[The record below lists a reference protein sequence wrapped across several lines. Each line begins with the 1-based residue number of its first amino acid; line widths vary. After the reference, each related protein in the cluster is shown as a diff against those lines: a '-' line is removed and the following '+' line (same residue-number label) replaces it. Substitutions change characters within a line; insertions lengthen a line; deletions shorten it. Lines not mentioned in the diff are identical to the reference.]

1 VDYLG
6 RGFLKRCIP
15 ADKMTLV
22 MRWMRRVLKLLARLE
37 HPSSDPEEQ
46 PSENPAL
53 TKPPRQAGALRARCG
68 RAPVRNAHQV
78 RVRRARARSAARDG
92 RIRFLAWARA
102 LGSKASVRA
111 KIYRGAL
118 FSLVSMVGC
127 TLPGSNAVTITPKAK
142 NYCEAKVDLFRQGEC
157 YAMWHA
163 VCPNTTPL
171 TCDEGLL
178 LKAVDT
184 VAQCR
189 EQKDRDACMQLWQT
203 TCDYSFEI
211 KKWRAE
217 HHVEFFGPAVECT
230 EAALLYS
237 DAEMLCGLD
246 NKQACRLLRE
256 GPWPQSKEWDPK
268 SLTAGAE
275 TARLHAVDGFN
286 LHDELVIHRSTVDQ
300 VRACKAGEAQTCAD
314 LRQIW

>member
-1 VDYLG
+1 M
-6 RGFLKRCIP
+6 RWAKRFLKHLGVSEP
-15 ADKMTLV
+15 LTPNL
-22 MRWMRRVLKLLARLE
+22 
-37 HPSSDPEEQ
+37 EEQ
-46 PSENPAL
+46 PADSQSVG
-53 TKPPRQAGALRARCG
+53 THPRKAGALCSRC
-68 RAPVRNAHQV
+68 RRTLVRNPHQV
-78 RVRRARARSAARDG
+78 RVRRARARSVVRDG
-92 RIRFLAWARA
+92 RGRFLAWARA

-189 EQKDRDACMQLWQT
+189 EHNDRDACMQLWQT
-203 TCDYSFEI
+203 TCDYSFEV

-217 HHVEFFGPAVECT
+217 HHVKYFELATECT
-230 EAALLYS
+230 EAAVLYS
-237 DAEMLCGLD
+237 DAEMLCGVE
-246 NKQACRLLRE
+246 NKQACKLLRD
-256 GPWPQSKEWDPK
+256 GPWPQSKQWDPK
-268 SLTAGAE
+268 SLAAGAE
-275 TARLHAVDGFN
+275 AASHQAGGFN